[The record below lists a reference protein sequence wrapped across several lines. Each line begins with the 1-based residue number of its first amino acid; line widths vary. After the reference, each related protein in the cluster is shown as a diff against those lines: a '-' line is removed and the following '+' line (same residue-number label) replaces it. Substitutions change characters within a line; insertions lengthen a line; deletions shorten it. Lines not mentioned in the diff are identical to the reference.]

1 MADAE
6 CQRILELLQKHKISY
21 ELFEHEPTPTSAD
34 AARVRG
40 TPLHEGAKAMVLRSK
55 GTFVMCV
62 LPGDK
67 KIDLEKMRM
76 ILGTKRL
83 SFATPDEV
91 LKVTGC
97 VIGSVPP
104 FGNLFGILVYIDR
117 HLVRNEYLSFNVGLT
132 TKSIRMKKEDYL
144 QVVPAIV
151 EEFAE

>member
-1 MADAE
+1 
-6 CQRILELLQKHKISY
+6 
-21 ELFEHEPTPTSAD
+21 
-34 AARVRG
+34 
-40 TPLHEGAKAMVLRSK
+40 
-55 GTFVMCV
+55 MCV